1 MDVAYELLCEAHF
14 SIMNQLAVMR
24 PYIKKHLQEFC
35 KKKLGGALIM
45 DTISFISLNLRL
57 LASSPHNLVISWQTY
72 DRNGCTFYTKAKD
85 STSQ

>member
-35 KKKLGGALIM
+35 KKKLGGALII
-45 DTISFISLNLRL
+45 DTISFISQ
-57 LASSPHNLVISWQTY
+57 H
-72 DRNGCTFYTKAKD
+72 G
-85 STSQ
+85 